1 MRQRAIWEI
10 NCHNM
15 LIQIKSFFFFFFFI
29 IIIFVAHI
37 KYRAAGA
44 GKFTLLV
51 FKREVIKK
59 MIQTAS
65 NVCIVTIKLSLQQ
78 IQEVHPLL
86 AIHFH
91 LSSPKKQWMGK

>member
-1 MRQRAIWEI
+1 
-10 NCHNM
+10 
-15 LIQIKSFFFFFFFI
+15 
-29 IIIFVAHI
+29 
-37 KYRAAGA
+37 
-44 GKFTLLV
+44 
-51 FKREVIKK
+51 